1 MDTITLQSFW
11 TFAWR
16 QLDLQMLCKLLN
28 WQSMLT
34 WMIENMDMSTLGY
47 MLFWLWLEYEQK
59 KLTSFI
65 ELLKSLFLSFAVCMC
80 LTMVIV
86 TLPIEILSIEERIMI
101 DSWSSIEEKRRKEKI
116 KSSSQEQLIV
126 LWSISIDWSPLNR
139 ECRSSDVHL
148 DYSYIHIYI
157 HSENNHTS
165 ITWTSHI
172 FFNCI
177 LDGTRASREGDHFK
191 LDEYSIT
198 SNPTEQGVHTYV

>member
-101 DSWSSIEEKRRKEKI
+101 DSWSSIEEKDGKKRLNLLVKNNWLFFD
-116 KSSSQEQLIV
+116 QFQ
-126 LWSISIDWSPLNR
+126 SIDLLWIENVEAVMCILTT
-139 ECRSSDVHL
+139 HT
-148 DYSYIHIYI
+148 YIYI
-157 HSENNHTS
+157 YIRRIITPLLRGHRTYSS
-165 ITWTSHI
+165 IA
-172 FFNCI
+172 F
-177 LDGTRASREGDHFK
+177 
-191 LDEYSIT
+191 
-198 SNPTEQGVHTYV
+198 